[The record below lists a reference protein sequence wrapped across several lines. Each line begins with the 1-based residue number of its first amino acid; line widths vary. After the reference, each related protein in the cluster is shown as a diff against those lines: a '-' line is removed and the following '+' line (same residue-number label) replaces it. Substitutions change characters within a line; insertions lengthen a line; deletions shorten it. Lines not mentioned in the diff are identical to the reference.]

1 MADRLLH
8 HDHLRFLPAAAV
20 RADGAV
26 HRDRAPPDGRPDRF
40 RLQIRW
46 CSWRHPLQHQRPA
59 AGRREQQLARS
70 PPGGADAGHGGH
82 VLLHLPDAV
91 PRAHALHHRRSRRDC
106 HETGRRALLQPA
118 LLLPH
123 HALPQLGRQ
132 PDSLQPDVVKVQ
144 AGLHQAVRAAAPTT
158 GPLETRQRVAAPA
171 GQRRRPHH
179 RAAG

>member
-1 MADRLLH
+1 M
-8 HDHLRFLPAAAV
+8 

-26 HRDRAPPDGRPDRF
+26 HGDRAPPDGRPGRF

-46 CSWRHPLQHQRPA
+46 CAWWHSLQHQRPA

-82 VLLHLPDAV
+82 VFLHLPDAV
-91 PRAHALHHRRSRRDC
+91 PRVDALDHHRAPGDDGVA
-106 HETGRRALLQPA
+106 GRRELLQPA

-144 AGLHQAVRAAAPTT
+144 VGLHQAVRAAATST
-158 GPLETRQRVAAPA
+158 RPLATRQRTAPPA
-171 GQRRRPHH
+171 GKRRRPHH